1 MGVRPIGSTWGIR
14 GFLVGESQP
23 GVEAKPKCDRLGVL
37 QGCVECFAE
46 VHAKGVA
53 VPTEMVFDV

>member
-1 MGVRPIGSTWGIR
+1 M
-14 GFLVGESQP
+14 GESQP

-46 VHAKGVA
+46 VHEKGVA